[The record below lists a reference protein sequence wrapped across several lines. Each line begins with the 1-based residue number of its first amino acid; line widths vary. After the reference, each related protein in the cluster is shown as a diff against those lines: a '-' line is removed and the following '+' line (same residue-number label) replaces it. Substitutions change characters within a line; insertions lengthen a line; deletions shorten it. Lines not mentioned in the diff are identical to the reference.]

1 MSAADRGRRPY
12 LTRVRVRTWKAGR
25 SMTPGVAL
33 LKGRTVVAHLTGR
46 EALALA
52 DHLVDLVEAHG
63 LADDDTPTP
72 TPQEDTP

>member
-12 LTRVRVRTWKAGR
+12 LTRVQVRPWKAGR
-25 SMTPGVAL
+25 VTTPGIAL
-33 LKGRTVVAHLTGR
+33 KKGPKVVAHLTGA

-52 DHLVDLVEAHG
+52 DRLVDLVEAHG
-63 LADDDTPTP
+63 LPTDDTLTP